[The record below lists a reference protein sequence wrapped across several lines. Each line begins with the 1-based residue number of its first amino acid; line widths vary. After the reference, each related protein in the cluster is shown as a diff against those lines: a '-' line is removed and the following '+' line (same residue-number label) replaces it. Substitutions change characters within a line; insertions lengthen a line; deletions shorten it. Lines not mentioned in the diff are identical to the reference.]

1 MVMTANREEQE
12 ATMGRFFTNPT
23 PRVQRLRAAF
33 LDIPPCDNIPGIKL
47 RKHWRRVPRFFGRFA
62 SSEGH
67 RANASRII

>member
-33 LDIPPCDNIPGIKL
+33 LDIPP
-47 RKHWRRVPRFFGRFA
+47 
-62 SSEGH
+62 
-67 RANASRII
+67 